1 MTYTHELELANMRDP
16 ANAPRLK
23 LLALVSSQR
32 LAEELLVS
40 IYIYI
45 YLHDIHSRARARQHA
60 RPRQRATAQA
70 SRVSLITAP
79 GRGATG
85 ESFSWVTT

>member
-1 MTYTHELELANMRDP
+1 MDGGTPITSAGERVLGFSHARVRVALTPSAAGDHVAELELANMRDP

-23 LLALVSSQR
+23 LLALVSSQH

-45 YLHDIHSRARARQHA
+45 YIF
-60 RPRQRATAQA
+60 T
-70 SRVSLITAP
+70 
-79 GRGATG
+79 
-85 ESFSWVTT
+85 

>member
-1 MTYTHELELANMRDP
+1 VALTPSAAGDHVAELELANMRDP

-23 LLALVSSQR
+23 LLALVSSQH

-45 YLHDIHSRARARQHA
+45 YIF
-60 RPRQRATAQA
+60 T
-70 SRVSLITAP
+70 
-79 GRGATG
+79 
-85 ESFSWVTT
+85 